1 MHPVDAVAP
10 LALDMLILLGLLL
23 LVIEAVSAVRR
34 RLHPPQP
41 PHAALRDLYE
51 RDRHPER

>member
-1 MHPVDAVAP
+1 MGVVSTV
-10 LALDMLILLGLLL
+10 ALDTLILLGLLL
-23 LVIEAVSAVRR
+23 LVVEAVTAVRR